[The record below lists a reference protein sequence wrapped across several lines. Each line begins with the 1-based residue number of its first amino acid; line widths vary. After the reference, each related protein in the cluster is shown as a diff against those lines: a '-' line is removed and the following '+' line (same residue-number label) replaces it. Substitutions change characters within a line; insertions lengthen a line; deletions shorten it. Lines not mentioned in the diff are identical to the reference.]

1 MKKILVILAV
11 FLILIVLAIAYI
23 FLGTKNNPLKS
34 SSALPVNPSN
44 ISVEQKSTNNAGANK
59 ELDATVQVAIDQIAK
74 AINIYYA
81 NTKRLPKNLEEISTL
96 PDLSYF
102 KVKNNPIT
110 DKPYTYIPKSDETGF
125 TVSGTLSSGTEY
137 KLDIPI
143 N

>member
-1 MKKILVILAV
+1 M
-11 FLILIVLAIAYI
+11 LIVLTITHI
-23 FLGTKNNPLKS
+23 LLVTRDNPLKS

-110 DKPYTYIPKSDETGF
+110 DKPYTYTPKSDGTGF